1 MAAVDVSSVDKF
13 MLRNAD
19 QNLLVVAV
27 LLLIT
32 LLGAGCASD
41 DGQSSEQIQQSDRVV
56 EMFTKQRAWLACL
69 QDNGI
74 DAELLPNGVVLP
86 DKNSNLTQEEWRDL
100 SDLCEQRLENEGIVL
115 SEEPSDESRER
126 NYNSWVMFRECMLD
140 QGIDLGEL
148 VTFESYVADPDNI
161 VNSVVAA
168 ASEDLSAFQ
177 EAYDNCPSRLGYF
190 SFNVVD
196 LSE

>member
-1 MAAVDVSSVDKF
+1 

-19 QNLLVVAV
+19 QKLLVVAV
-27 LLLIT
+27 WLLIS

-86 DKNSNLTQEEWRDL
+86 DKNSNLTQEDWREL
-100 SDLCEQRLENEGIVL
+100 SDLCDQRLEDDGFVL

-126 NYNSWVMFRECMLD
+126 NYNSWVMFRECMVD

-148 VTFESYVADPDNI
+148 VTFESYVADPDN
-161 VNSVVAA
+161 VVSSVVAA

-190 SFNVVD
+190 SFNVIDV
-196 LSE
+196 SE